1 MSYKSDP
8 RYNASGCRD
17 DTAFQALK
25 NIEKEEKT
33 RAETER
39 VNKLLATIFY
49 ICDLAG
55 FLVEGRISLR
65 DKKTGKIWR

>member
-1 MSYKSDP
+1 MGYKRDP

-17 DTAFQALK
+17 DTAFQALR

-33 RAETER
+33 RADTER
-39 VNKLLATIFY
+39 VNKLLARIFY
-49 ICDLAG
+49 LCDLAG
-55 FLVEGRISLR
+55 FRVEGRIMLR